1 MPSGEIAISLILSA
15 NARIKFI
22 TQHHETMKFLTPSD
36 AEQAF
41 YEAFEIGE
49 ITAMMAVW
57 SKDDD
62 ITCIHPHGPRLIGR
76 SAIEASWRGILNAS
90 IGVRFKLTEIREF
103 VDQALAVRVLYENL
117 WVPGENSP
125 RPPIIATNAYRYG
138 KSGWHMVLHHA
149 SPVPQDDPENRGA
162 AVFH

>member
-1 MPSGEIAISLILSA
+1 
-15 NARIKFI
+15 
-22 TQHHETMKFLTPSD
+22 MKFLTPGE

-62 ITCIHPHGPRLIGR
+62 ITCIHPQGPRLIGR
-76 SAIEASWRGILNAS
+76 GAIEASWRDILGAG
-90 IGVRFKLTEIREF
+90 IGVRFQLTEIREF
-103 VDQALAVRVLYENL
+103 ADQALAIRVLYENL
-117 WVPGENSP
+117 WVPGENAP
-125 RPPIIATNAYRYG
+125 RPPIIATNVYRYS

-149 SPVPQDDPENRGA
+149 SPAPQDDHESRRA
-162 AVFH
+162 SVFH

>member
-1 MPSGEIAISLILSA
+1 
-15 NARIKFI
+15 
-22 TQHHETMKFLTPSD
+22 MKFLNPSD

-49 ITAMMAVW
+49 PAAMMAVW

-76 SAIEASWRGILNAS
+76 SAIEASWRDILNGR
-90 IGVRFKLTEIREF
+90 IGIRIQLTEIREF
-103 VDQALAVRVLYENL
+103 VDQALTVRVLYENL
-117 WVPGENSP
+117 WVPGENTP
-125 RPPIIATNAYRYG
+125 RPPIIATNAYRYS
-138 KSGWHMVLHHA
+138 KRGWQMVLHHA
-149 SPVPQDDPENRGA
+149 SPVPQDESGSQRT